1 MFGKNAKLYAVSAA
15 LAALILL
22 TVFLTTCDSPLGF
35 GDPVDWEAPVLVLDP
50 GTNPRYV
57 RQNTKLTGTVSDNI
71 SLDRVILRDA
81 ISGERLFTA
90 VLTGNSPINKTWEIT
105 LEFSEARN
113 GEKIAVE
120 IVAYDRAGNS
130 GDASIAAISLIID
143 IREPVTTDIYIERTS
158 SGKMKTALLEPLEDL
173 RLLETSDPRG
183 EISGNVNRY
192 QNGSFKIRA
201 KLDENE
207 TRIEDVKLYL
217 YDVFRNPGDP
227 LLALERE
234 ENTSIFSPTWSLNE
248 EDILAAGAAKGW
260 SNYAANY
267 DNGQRYY
274 YQVIVVASDRSGN
287 ELYDDMKTFCLWADG
302 DIPKGIIDPTYTE
315 SLTEVFVP
323 RGEPLPVEFF
333 DDDGLEWAYAG
344 LLTQA
349 QWEGAADVYTGS
361 VKIPDGSDEDKLNW
375 LKARLVDQNQG
386 VYNWNQDKH
395 STVAPAQKEIINQVG
410 SAEIDEKI
418 INLQTGNAANDSGE
432 FILFTLT
439 ADKKLPPHDPAYS
452 GNKET
457 FKSRWQSRFWRV
469 QVIDE
474 NAPLIV
480 FDTVNGSPEENTFPQ
495 LTGGRNFNITGY
507 TLRENGNGNN
517 AVEKFR
523 MAWIPYNMPDGP
535 DSHIKAVQDALQNN
549 YPAGIP
555 AGVVHWDLSAQMA
568 GGTERIIGDIKY
580 LEQSFQKAFN
590 ILADFMY
597 NNQLENEIKLF
608 IFYAEDNMAHETFRQ
623 LRLLGNKT
631 PPTITIYDLTTM
643 DAAFGENY
651 NLASPPQLPNLN
663 WNTANNNGYYFFN
676 NAGVIDNAGRERY
689 RQKLLAYQAT
699 GYGIL
704 RSLAMTNNTL
714 NTGLSE
720 AEPNAAYPRET
731 TVKYWVAAKSNGDLE
746 IKNIQMRDATFS
758 TTAPYNAGSY
768 VSRTYNQNSQW
779 QQTVNGLV
787 YTDPVYTDPNNT
799 NRLNDLSLSY
809 VEMLPEV
816 TQKVFVFTASDSL
829 GNTVNIQ
836 RTVAVTN
843 AAVLKNI
850 TTIEQTGSFGIGQ
863 KITLQA
869 NFTNLV
875 TWEGSAEP
883 LLNVRY
889 NRGATAITTPAGGT
903 PTIVQIK
910 TKTPANTPTLYLEF
924 DLEVAE
930 GDVSTVQTMYSDIP
944 TDNKTWTLDPSNP
957 STVVD
962 RPITLPSG
970 TQILDASRKDP
981 AFTPLN
987 VAGFNWTN
995 AGRGPNSSLQYTKT
1009 ITLQGIRPTI
1019 SSFVLNPPAGKTQ
1032 HTDNPNQ
1039 GYYFKADETIEFQL
1053 TANHPIFTSGTPI
1066 IEFQV
1071 GAATQYRSATW
1082 VRSSGANAM
1091 VFSVLVNSA
1100 NTPDD
1105 GAIPAVNGS
1114 SIRLANVSAIVD
1126 SVGNAFAAGAG
1137 VYSPTVMNISTG
1149 NNTIRI
1155 DKTAPAAPTTTL
1167 TANSTTVTAG
1177 ALPEQLYNVNPVLA
1191 IPNNT
1196 SGETAPVTTQYSLNN
1211 GVTWVDFPTPT
1222 DGHSNQTIRNLN
1234 WTSANSATALNILN
1248 GQWTLVTRY
1257 KDRAGNEG
1265 APTTQPLHVNV
1276 IFPNLI
1282 AVTAVQSNGWYKTG
1296 ANLSFT
1302 LDFADPVRVDTAANV
1317 QIVLTNRGSTPYTT
1331 GTGENNI
1338 LLSAAT
1344 SPSQADITRTGNTSI
1359 TFNWTNITG
1368 DYEMRDGMYIS
1379 YIRLAGLR
1387 DRFGNPGPGANLIEI
1402 SYNNGNPN
1410 IGTHSGTLF
1419 ANPAISNLG
1428 TGVKVDNIAPAV
1440 TSAVP
1445 YINTATPGTP
1455 VAGANGVAT
1464 TIVSQ
1469 ANNDFRNRITLTFR
1483 EPVMKGN
1490 GTITIKPQKD
1500 FYVPPVFENNGYYL
1514 DQFTGTGAN
1523 IWQRP
1528 EQKVAA
1534 NTAGRTTWVPGFY
1547 DIYNS
1552 GLTAAQRNALTE
1564 STSVTSQN
1572 LAPSNGNYPSD
1583 VLETTNPSMSRLRL
1597 DRRTGQ
1603 SVGPYVKTTQGLV
1616 TGAGYTGNY
1625 AANTGAN
1632 APAPAGSFLVPDT
1645 ATKWVL
1651 AYPYSISNEDN
1662 VQYSAPADA
1671 AGDTLTTPANTVVP
1685 AIRAALVAAK
1695 FRWQEID
1702 VISSDVTISGNTVTI
1717 TLTEPLLKG
1726 LQWELSYTA
1735 GTFTDMAGN
1744 AAPAL
1749 AAETYVFWSPGAQK
1763 PVIRVD
1769 RKSYDARN
1777 ANWQVPT
1784 SGNNSTGYTYN
1795 NPSTAS
1801 GWGITSFNTINYRIE
1816 TETPGATI
1824 SHGNYGRAA
1833 ALNSTNAASANG
1845 PFYAITGDYT
1855 GDVARVNQGGPTGYT
1870 QSTWNHG
1877 QTTNGEWVRPNLIRR
1892 GSAGSYTV
1900 NGVTRTFVGTYR
1912 GIRSYNADVSSAT
1925 LTGLGLTSTNTGNS
1939 RYRASLDF
1947 ANLEAGKSYVA
1958 ATAVITNGTE
1968 YTSNRGYEGVFRTVI
1983 ALAYNT
1989 GRSNTRIVVQGSN
2002 IKNGMPSISGFPV
2015 QDAAETGD
2023 SRFVKMFYSNSNTQF
2038 YWVST
2043 EIVSEWYF
2051 IKFGG
2056 GNGNNNNGSHM
2067 SDGEVNNYLTVG
2079 YGDLT
2084 YAWNIIS
2091 SGEAR

>member
-1 MFGKNAKLYAVSAA
+1 MFGKNAKFCAVSAA

-22 TVFLTTCDSPLGF
+22 AVFLTTCDSPLGF

-105 LEFSEARN
+105 LEFSEERN

-349 QWEGAADVYTGS
+349 QWEGTADVYTGNLR
-361 VKIPDGSDEDKLNW
+361 IPDGSDQDKLNW

-395 STVAPAQKEIINQVG
+395 STVALAQKEIINQVG
-410 SAEIDEKI
+410 NAEIDEKI

-439 ADKKLPPHDPAYS
+439 ADKKLPPHNPAYS

-457 FKSRWQSRFWRV
+457 FKSRWHSRFWRV

-495 LTGGRNFNITGY
+495 LTGGRNFKITGY

-523 MAWIPYNMPDGP
+523 MAWIPYNMPGGP

-580 LEQSFQKAFN
+580 IEQSFQKAFD

-651 NLASPPQLPNLN
+651 NLATPPQLPNLN

-704 RSLAMTNNTL
+704 RNLAMTNNTL
-714 NTGLSE
+714 KTDLPE

-768 VSRTYNQNSQW
+768 VSRTYNQSSQW

-787 YTDPVYTDPNNT
+787 YTDPVYTDPNNN

-869 NFTNLV
+869 NFTSLV
-875 TWEGSAEP
+875 TWDGTNEP

-889 NRGATAITTPAGGT
+889 NRGATAITTPPGGT

-910 TKTPANTPTLYLEF
+910 TKTPKNTPSLYLEF

-930 GDVSTVQTMYSDIP
+930 GDVGTVQTMYSDIP
-944 TDNKTWTLDPSNP
+944 GVTFPNNATNN
-957 STVVD
+957 

-987 VAGFNWTN
+987 VAGFNWTD
-995 AGRGPNSSLQYTKT
+995 AGRGQSSSLQYTKT

-1071 GAATQYRSATW
+1071 GAQATYRSAAW

-1091 VFSVLVNSA
+1091 VFSVLVNAA

-1105 GAIPAVNGS
+1105 GIVSN
-1114 SIRLANVSAIVD
+1114 IRLANASAIVD
-1126 SVGNAFAAGAG
+1126 SVGNAFTAGTGA
-1137 VYSPTVMNISTG
+1137 YSPALMNGTSTTG

-1155 DKTAPAAPTTTL
+1155 DKTAPTAPTTTL

-1359 TFNWTNITG
+1359 TFNWSNITG

-1387 DRFGNPGPGANLIEI
+1387 DRFGNPGPGANLTEI
-1402 SYNNGNPN
+1402 AYNNGNPN

-1445 YINTATPGTP
+1445 NINTATPGTP
-1455 VAGANGVAT
+1455 AAGANGVAT

-1469 ANNDFRNRITLTFR
+1469 ADNDFRNRITLTFR

-1514 DQFTGTGAN
+1514 DQFSGTGG
-1523 IWQRP
+1523 IWART
-1528 EQKVAA
+1528 EVKSATNV
-1534 NTAGRTTWVPGFY
+1534 AGRTTWVPGFY

-1552 GLTAAQRNALTE
+1552 GLTAAQRNALTQGTTVA
-1564 STSVTSQN
+1564 SQSATVTN
-1572 LAPSNGNYPSD
+1572 ANYTPIPSEELDTN
-1583 VLETTNPSMSRLRL
+1583 NPSMSRLRL
-1597 DRRTGQ
+1597 NRMTGQ
-1603 SVGPYVKTTQGLV
+1603 PVGPYVRTTHGLV
-1616 TGAGYTGNY
+1616 QGAGYSGSY
-1625 AANTGAN
+1625 PSDTGAN
-1632 APAPAGSFLVPDT
+1632 GPAPAGTFMVPDT
-1645 ATKWVL
+1645 STKWVL
-1651 AYPYSISNEDN
+1651 AFPYSINNADNIDYADVNNANVNNALAIVTPSND
-1662 VQYSAPADA
+1662 
-1671 AGDTLTTPANTVVP
+1671 VVTN
-1685 AIRAALVAAK
+1685 IRAALVAAK

-1726 LQWELSYTA
+1726 LQWEVSYPA

-1744 AAPAL
+1744 NAPAL

-1763 PVIRVD
+1763 PVVRVD
-1769 RKSYDARN
+1769 RRSYDGRTT
-1777 ANWQVPT
+1777 NWQRP
-1784 SGNNSTGYTYN
+1784 
-1795 NPSTAS
+1795 NPSGSNNAS
-1801 GWGITSFNTINYRIE
+1801 SFTHADPTVGGWGIAGFETIAYRIE

-1833 ALNSTNAASANG
+1833 GLNSTSTNATGAG
-1845 PFYAITGDYT
+1845 PFFAVTADWT
-1855 GDVARVNQGGPTGYT
+1855 GDVARVNQGVTGYT
-1870 QSTWNHG
+1870 ASTWQHQTATAG
-1877 QTTNGEWVRPNLIRR
+1877 QWVRPNLIRR
-1892 GSAGSYTV
+1892 GHSGTAPNTALYYTV
-1900 NGVTRTFVGTYR
+1900 NGVRRTFQGTYN
-1912 GIRSYNADVSSAT
+1912 GLRSYNADAT
-1925 LTGLGLTSTNTGNS
+1925 PANLTGLALTSTNSANS
-1939 RYRASLDF
+1939 RYRNSLSF
-1947 ANLEAGKSYVA
+1947 GALEAGKSYVA
-1958 ATAVITNGTE
+1958 ATAAITNGTA
-1968 YTSNRGYEGVFRTVI
+1968 YTSNPGYEGVFRTVV
-1983 ALAYNT
+1983 ALYYNT
-1989 GRSNTRIVVQGSN
+1989 ATTGNGANIIIAEGSN
-2002 IKNGMPSISGFPV
+2002 IKNGMPSISGFPI

-2023 SRFVKMFYSNSNTQF
+2023 ARFVKLFRSQTDNRQF

-2043 EIVSEWYF
+2043 EIVSEFYF

-2056 GNGNNNNGSHM
+2056 GGSHQQ
-2067 SDGEVNNYLTVG
+2067 DGEVNNYLTVG

-2084 YAWNIIS
+2084 YARSLRSYGN
-2091 SGEAR
+2091 